1 MLGGRAWLVCGV
13 LLISLQQIKRY
24 QGFLSRLGWELR
36 RAGRSGEAGEGRGEE
51 GGAPRERLSLFPG
64 GRPLWAHALR
74 LTHLVQ
80 LLADFSLTC
89 ARPAPDPAEE
99 LSRPLLQ
106 GTPTPAGHRL
116 PLSRMSFP
124 SPLFT
129 NFSFES
135 IPPKL
140 ALGSQL

>member
-13 LLISLQQIKRY
+13 LVISLQQIKRY

-36 RAGRSGEAGEGRGEE
+36 RVGRSREAGEGRGEE
-51 GGAPRERLSLFPG
+51 GGSPRERLSLFPG
-64 GRPLWAHALR
+64 GRPFWAHALG

-99 LSRPLLQ
+99 LSRPLL
-106 GTPTPAGHRL
+106 PGH
-116 PLSRMSFP
+116 PHPSWSSPPSVPDVFP
-124 SPLFT
+124 Q
-129 NFSFES
+129 
-135 IPPKL
+135 PPFH
-140 ALGSQL
+140 